1 MASKRIAL
9 GIEYNGS
16 SFNGYQM
23 QAAGTRTVQEELE
36 RALSK
41 VADEPVRLTCAG
53 RTDTGVHATGQV
65 VHLHTDVIR
74 SEYSWVRGTT
84 RYLPDDV
91 TVLWAKLVDDDFHAR
106 FSATERQ
113 YQYLILNRSER
124 PAILHRKVTWEYR
137 PLDISL
143 MQEAANS
150 LVGKHDFNA
159 YRAVGCQAK
168 SPVRDLRELSVE
180 RYDDFVIVNAR
191 ADAFLHH
198 MIRNIAGVL
207 CSIGAGEKSPAW
219 AGEVL
224 ASCDRTCG
232 GVTAPPDGLYLN
244 KITYPEKFRIPSVR
258 SRPWIFGL

>member
-1 MASKRIAL
+1 MKVAL
-9 GIEYNGS
+9 GIEYDGS
-16 SFNGYQM
+16 SYCGWQYQD
-23 QAAGTRTVQEELE
+23 GVSTVQAVVED
-36 RALSK
+36 ALSR
-41 VADEPVRLTCAG
+41 VANTSVRVITAG
-53 RTDTGVHATGQV
+53 RTDTGVHATCQV

-143 MQEAANS
+143 MQEAANF

-258 SRPWIFGL
+258 SRTWIIGL

>member
-1 MASKRIAL
+1 MRIAL
-9 GIEYNGS
+9 GIEYDGS
-16 SFNGYQM
+16 SYCGWQYQD
-23 QAAGTRTVQEELE
+23 GVSTVQEVVEN
-36 RALSK
+36 ALSR
-41 VADEPVRLTCAG
+41 VANTSLRVITAG

-65 VHLHTDVIR
+65 VHLQTDVTR
-74 SEYSWVRGTT
+74 SDYSWIRGTT

-91 TVLWAKLVDDDFHAR
+91 TVLWARHVDDDFHAR
-106 FSATERQ
+106 FSAIERR
-113 YQYLILNRSER
+113 YQYLILNRSQR

-143 MQEAANS
+143 MQQAAND
-150 LVGKHDFNA
+150 LVGQHDFNA

-180 RYDDFVIVNAR
+180 RHGDYVVINAR

-198 MIRNIAGVL
+198 MIRNISGVL
-207 CSIGAGEKSPAW
+207 CSIGAGEKLPGW

-224 ASCDRTCG
+224 ASRDRTAG

-244 KITYPEKFRIPSVR
+244 AITYPEKFKIPS
-258 SRPWIFGL
+258 SKSKSWIFGL